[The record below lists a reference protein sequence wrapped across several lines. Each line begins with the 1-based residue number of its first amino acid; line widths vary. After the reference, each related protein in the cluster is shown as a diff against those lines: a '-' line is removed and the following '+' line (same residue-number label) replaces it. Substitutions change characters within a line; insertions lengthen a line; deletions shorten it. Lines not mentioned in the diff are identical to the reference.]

1 MTDIKTQSRGGGTCR
16 FAAERLLP
24 LIRAFSREIGGV
36 KAGADSEYIH
46 RMRVASRRLRAA
58 LPLFD
63 TCFPEKKFR
72 RWMQEIKKI
81 TNALGEARDA
91 DVQIGFLLGYADTLN
106 KQKERETRV
115 LIPVDPVDAEIRA
128 LLVHLKQQRAIF
140 QTKVLSDLSELN
152 DSRILE
158 EIRDELRAEY
168 LTARG
173 IRKQYAAGIPAVAAE
188 RIGTRLNMLLAY
200 EPWVTDPHAVAEH
213 HAMRIAAK
221 KLRYTLEVYSPLYK
235 LQLKKPLARVR
246 KFQEILGDLHD
257 CDVWI
262 DTLTHTLLKQRS
274 RPRSR
279 HDPASPDAHNI
290 AGIKLFLLERERKR
304 RSLHRRLVQ
313 YWGALNRSRLWDE
326 LRGTLVSGRK
336 KAYCLGSPV
345 NEDTE
350 RAAVALVA
358 ADYPQGA
365 EHALQ
370 VTRLALMLFDQTEP
384 LHHLKNRERFLLEY
398 TGILHDIG
406 WIYGQKGHHSRSAR
420 MIAGDER
427 LPFDLRER
435 AVISLVALS
444 HRKNA
449 RLQGNGLFSVIPE
462 TDRRITWVLASILRV
477 ADGLDY
483 LHLSTVLEVDCHI
496 HPGEI
501 ICEIATSGDAS
512 VEKARALSKA
522 DMFEQVFGRPLVIR

>member
-1 MTDIKTQSRGGGTCR
+1 
-16 FAAERLLP
+16 
-24 LIRAFSREIGGV
+24 
-36 KAGADSEYIH
+36 
-46 RMRVASRRLRAA
+46 
-58 LPLFD
+58 
-63 TCFPEKKFR
+63 
-72 RWMQEIKKI
+72 
-81 TNALGEARDA
+81 
-91 DVQIGFLLGYADTLN
+91 
-106 KQKERETRV
+106 
-115 LIPVDPVDAEIRA
+115 
-128 LLVHLKQQRAIF
+128 
-140 QTKVLSDLSELN
+140 
-152 DSRILE
+152 
-158 EIRDELRAEY
+158 
-168 LTARG
+168 
-173 IRKQYAAGIPAVAAE
+173 
-188 RIGTRLNMLLAY
+188 
-200 EPWVTDPHAVAEH
+200 
-213 HAMRIAAK
+213 
-221 KLRYTLEVYSPLYK
+221 
-235 LQLKKPLARVR
+235 
-246 KFQEILGDLHD
+246 
-257 CDVWI
+257 
-262 DTLTHTLLKQRS
+262 
-274 RPRSR
+274 
-279 HDPASPDAHNI
+279 
-290 AGIKLFLLERERKR
+290 
-304 RSLHRRLVQ
+304 
-313 YWGALNRSRLWDE
+313 
-326 LRGTLVSGRK
+326 
-336 KAYCLGSPV
+336 V

-435 AVISLVALS
+435 AIISLVALS

-449 RLQGNGLFSVIPE
+449 RLQGNGLFSVLPE
-462 TDRRITWVLASILRV
+462 TDRRIIWVLGSILRV